1 MNHLR
6 PSIRDVGITP
16 AQHRRTAFQC
26 ARQRKR
32 AARRAGLPEQAATDL
47 YFAVLDDFGIERD
60 TGATS

>member
-16 AQHRRTAFQC
+16 AEHRRTAFRC

-32 AARRAGLPEQAATDL
+32 AARKAGLPEQAAVDL
-47 YFAVLDDFGIERD
+47 YFAVLDDFGVAPEAVG
-60 TGATS
+60 T